1 MGGAGRKKLFAF
13 RLKGNFNGSRLELA
27 NNFNTLPGVSV
38 TCRGRTPDWYNSVYG
53 HLVAN
58 YARRIRQSFSQDITA
73 SDVPETN
80 V

>member
-1 MGGAGRKKLFAF
+1 VDVCVL
-13 RLKGNFNGSRLELA
+13 LE
-27 NNFNTLPGVSV
+27 VSYKFDSV
-38 TCRGRTPDWYNSVYG
+38 ACRGRTPDWYNSVYG

-58 YARRIRQSFSQDITA
+58 YARRIRQSFDQDISV